1 MEMDLTLTLTSSCS
15 DQAGKQGA
23 SRVCRGSSGEGIY
36 NLEELLGSEL
46 SLRGSKMQKNR
57 EGAPG
62 RGDGLDTGREV
73 GRET

>member
-1 MEMDLTLTLTSSCS
+1 MGPTLSLPSSCS

-23 SRVCRGSSGEGIY
+23 SRVCCGSSREGIND
-36 NLEELLGSEL
+36 NLVELLGSEL
-46 SLRGSKMQKNR
+46 SLRGSKMQKYR

-73 GRET
+73 GRKA